1 MHGQVVERL
10 VGDLEG
16 FCNKYWRQR
25 PYLHSADDPAF
36 VTNLFTL
43 QDADEIL
50 TSSTTRPPYVEL
62 KRGGYRVRE
71 GTYVRRGGTVGV
83 PVPDVIDVDAVALEF
98 ARGASIL
105 LQNIHDYHPANI
117 GLCADF
123 AATFS
128 AATKSVG
135 FITPPHSEGHGPH
148 YDAFEGFI
156 VQTHGTKTWYLYEQ
170 IKPLPTRPQGLRAED
185 LGEQVMSVT
194 LRPGD
199 CLYVPWAFPHHATA
213 GDEISCHLTVT
224 VIQPSWSEVLTEL
237 MKSAVPREAWDHVP
251 RLAPGRE
258 EALAAELR
266 DLVNSVAVSSR
277 TVDMHQFARK
287 TVLRMTGAG
296 PVHAGFVTQAM
307 KRASLGLD
315 SRITRDTRV
324 PYSTSDSANGRLIL
338 RIGHR
343 TLEVP
348 ADSKA
353 LLSRLEDARE
363 SPLSAIAG
371 GLDERLVLAVVSE
384 MAASGAIKI
393 A

>member
-1 MHGQVVERL
+1 VHGQVVERL
-10 VGDLEG
+10 VGDLDV
-16 FCNKYWRQR
+16 FRNKYWRQR
-25 PYLHSADDPAF
+25 PYLHSTDDPAF

-71 GTYVRRGGTVGV
+71 GTYVRRGGTIGV
-83 PVPDVIDVDAVALEF
+83 PVPDAIDVNAVALEF

-105 LQNIHDYHPANI
+105 LQNVHDYHPANI
-117 GLCADF
+117 RLCADF
-123 AATFS
+123 AETFS

-135 FITPPHSEGHGPH
+135 FITPPYSEGHGPH

-156 VQTHGTKTWYLYEQ
+156 VQTHGTKTWYLYERV
-170 IKPLPTRPQGLRAED
+170 KPLPTRPQGLRAED
-185 LGEQVMSVT
+185 LGEQIMSVT

-224 VIQPSWSEVLTEL
+224 VIQPSWSQVLTEL
-237 MKSAVPREAWDHVP
+237 MKSAIPREAWDRVP
-251 RLAPGRE
+251 RLAQGQK
-258 EALAAELR
+258 EALAAELGDLIDSLAIRSLAVDTRRLAR
-266 DLVNSVAVSSR
+266 D
-277 TVDMHQFARK
+277 TVPRI
-287 TVLRMTGAG
+287 TGG
-296 PVHAGFVTQAM
+296 RPVHAGFVAQAV
-307 KRASLGLD
+307 KRASLAMD
-315 SRITRDTRV
+315 SRITRDTKV
-324 PYSTSDSANGRLIL
+324 LYTTADSDNGRLLL

-343 TLEVP
+343 TLEMP
-348 ADSKA
+348 ADSKL
-353 LLSRLEDARE
+353 LLSRLDEAHE
-363 SPLSAIAG
+363 VPLSVIAG

-393 A
+393 V